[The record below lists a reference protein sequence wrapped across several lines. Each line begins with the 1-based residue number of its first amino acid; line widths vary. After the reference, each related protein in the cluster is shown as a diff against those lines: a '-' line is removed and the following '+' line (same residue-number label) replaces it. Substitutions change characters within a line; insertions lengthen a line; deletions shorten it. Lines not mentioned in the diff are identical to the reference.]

1 MKFVSIKTK
10 LFLALVL
17 VSVIPIV
24 IVTYN
29 SYQSYTDLVNQQTSL
44 VASNTVHNTVQGIE
58 DIFGNIERI
67 SLTIQQQSSSATAY
81 STVSD
86 ELKKLAVTSDSY
98 DIFIIQNK
106 LKLIFENLLLSYDYI
121 NGIYLFSPDGKNIS
135 YGSTAE
141 LQVDYV
147 PFQDDW
153 YQKTI
158 ASKGQLYIGE
168 PGVKPYIINSE
179 PSILFSRALYDM
191 KTQEFL
197 GVFMLDCSLDI
208 FKGLNQDAVP
218 NMSYFVLANDE
229 GNIIYDSTGKNI
241 DTRLPETLTRR
252 TMAMQSNELEF
263 YSGDILTVIQ
273 RLPVYHWSVIAN
285 ISLSELYEK
294 YGISRKLIVY
304 ISLTCA
310 VIFILLSVLLSNW
323 ITKPITHLAKI
334 MRKNKS
340 QKFITTDIEP
350 QRVDE
355 IGFLYMEYNKMM
367 KDIDTFV
374 REIYQNKI
382 LTMDSQMKALEAQ
395 INSHFLYN
403 TLESINSIA
412 EIEEVDSIAVMTKS
426 LGDMFRYSIKT
437 DSELVPARDELQ
449 HVDNYMSI
457 QQIRYGS
464 KIRYVKEIETAV
476 LEAKILK
483 LILQP
488 LVENAV
494 YHGLE
499 NKKGSGLLLLKG
511 FLEPDTGR
519 IIFEI
524 HDDGIGISAE
534 RLREIQGLLEQP
546 PEFLG
551 LGHRSRQSI
560 GIKNV
565 HSRVALYYGSDFGL
579 AIASEPDTGTTIT
592 LTLPSKNT

>member
-1 MKFVSIKTK
+1 MKFSSIKTK

-29 SYQSYTDLVNQQTSL
+29 SYRSYTNLVNQQTSL
-44 VASNTVHNTVQGIE
+44 VASNTIHNTVKGIE

-67 SLTIQQQSSSATAY
+67 SLTIQQQTSSATAY
-81 STVSD
+81 TTVSD
-86 ELKKLAVTSDSY
+86 ELKKLASTSDSY

-106 LKLIFENLLLSYDYI
+106 LKLIFENLLLSYDYV

-141 LQVDYV
+141 LKVGYV
-147 PFQDDW
+147 PLQDAW

-158 ASKGQLYIGE
+158 ANKGQLYIGE

-179 PSILFSRALYDM
+179 PSLVFSRALYDM
-191 KTQEFL
+191 KTQQFL

-218 NMSYFVLANDE
+218 NMSYFVLANDD
-229 GNIIYDSTGKNI
+229 GNIIYDSTGQNT
-241 DTRLPETLTRR
+241 DSRLPEDLTRK
-252 TMAMQSNELEF
+252 TEAMQGDELEF
-263 YSGDILTVIQ
+263 YNENNLTVIQ
-273 RLPVYHWSVIAN
+273 RLPVYHWTVIAN

-294 YGISRKLIVY
+294 YGISNKLILY

-310 VIFILLSVLLSNW
+310 VIFILLSILLSNW
-323 ITKPITHLAKI
+323 ITKPITQLAKI

-340 QKFITTDIEP
+340 QKFVTTEIKP
-350 QRVDE
+350 KRVDE
-355 IGFLYMEYNKMM
+355 IGFLYTEYNKMM
-367 KDIDTFV
+367 QDIDIFV
-374 REIYQNKI
+374 RESYQNKI

-412 EIEEVDSIAVMTKS
+412 EIEEVESIAVMTKA

-437 DSELVPARDELQ
+437 DSELVFARDEIQ
-449 HVDNYMSI
+449 HVDNYMAI

-464 KIRYVKEIETAV
+464 KICFVKEMEDSV

-499 NKKGSGLLLLKG
+499 NKRGNGMLLLKG
-511 FLEPDTGR
+511 YLEPDTKR

-524 HDDGIGISAE
+524 QDDGIGIPEA
-534 RLREIQGLLEQP
+534 RLKEIQTLLDQP
-546 PEFLG
+546 PEFMG

-565 HSRVALYYGSDFGL
+565 HSRIALYYGSDFGL
-579 AIASEPDTGTTIT
+579 TLSSEPTLGTTIT
-592 LTLPSKNT
+592 LTLPSK